1 MNAKLLVMAVTLM
14 LTGCVT
20 TPTLKQS
27 ETKVILSAE
36 ESQSV
41 ALLETVK
48 SEAFGW
54 SQWKIYENVEG
65 YKAFAVAEDDTG
77 HWRAV
82 GWSEDMISR
91 YWAVRAAMY
100 VCRYYANDWPCRVV
114 DVRGPSK
121 EVVLGPDILDAIPE
135 HIIRYQSVADYR
147 RFEHADGPRALAM
160 RMPSGIVIWHEANTK
175 AEAEKQA
182 MDQCW
187 EELHESENHCEL
199 VASHD

>member
-1 MNAKLLVMAVTLM
+1 MKVKVLAVVVSVLLS
-14 LTGCVT
+14 GCVT

-27 ETKVILSAE
+27 ETKVIVSPE
-36 ESQSV
+36 DTQSV
-41 ALLETVK
+41 ALLDTVQD
-48 SEAFGW
+48 EAVGW
-54 SQWKIYENVEG
+54 TQWKIYENVEG
-65 YKAFAVAEDDTG
+65 YKAFAIATDETG

-121 EVVLGPDILDAIPE
+121 EVVLGPEVLDAIPE
-135 HIIRYQSVADYR
+135 QIMRYQSVADYR
-147 RFEHADGPRALAM
+147 RFEHADEPRALAM
-160 RMPSGIVIWHEANTK
+160 RMPSGIVIWHQAKSKE
-175 AEAEKQA
+175 EAEKLA
-182 MDQCW
+182 MTQCQ

-199 VASHD
+199 VASYD